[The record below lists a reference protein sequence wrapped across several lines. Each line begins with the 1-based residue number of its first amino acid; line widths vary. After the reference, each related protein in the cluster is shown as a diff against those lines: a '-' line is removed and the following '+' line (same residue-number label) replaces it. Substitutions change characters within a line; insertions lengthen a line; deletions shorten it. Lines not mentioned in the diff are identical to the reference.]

1 LKSKREEEIPFRW
14 RELFPPELS
23 TLSIFSER
31 ERGRLLSCCVRIFA
45 VKFQETLHKDNEER
59 KQQRERER
67 RKAGG
72 RRQLFHP
79 PHFIP
84 PPPKTTPRKWE
95 NSTAASALV
104 LSI

>member
-23 TLSIFSER
+23 TLSIFSLER

-59 KQQRERER
+59 KQQRESEG
-67 RKAGG
+67 KPAEGG
-72 RRQLFHP
+72 NYSTHP
-79 PHFIP
+79 TLYHRHPKP
-84 PPPKTTPRKWE
+84 PPANGKTPQQHP
-95 NSTAASALV
+95 
-104 LSI
+104 LSSC